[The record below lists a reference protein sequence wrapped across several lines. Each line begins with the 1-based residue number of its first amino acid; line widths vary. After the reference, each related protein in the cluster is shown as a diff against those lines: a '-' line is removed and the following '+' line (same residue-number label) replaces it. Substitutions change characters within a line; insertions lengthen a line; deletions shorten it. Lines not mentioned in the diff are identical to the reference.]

1 MKPKLLL
8 FSIITVFFFLS
19 SCNENKKM
27 DCTDTI
33 IEVNHL
39 ENEYGCTDVDVNLS
53 DTYMIIT
60 SPLDYSEFVNANCEL
75 DIDFD
80 TYELVIGKKGLTNG
94 LSSIEYELVENCETE
109 NQNLKITFHLND
121 TTEAPN
127 ITYNA
132 LIPKLS
138 DNQELHVE
146 IVLVN

>member
-1 MKPKLLL
+1 M
-8 FSIITVFFFLS
+8 S

-27 DCTDTI
+27 DCTDIT

-39 ENEYGCTDVDVNLS
+39 ENEYGCTGVDVNLQ

-60 SPLDYSEFVNANCEL
+60 NPLDYSEFVNANCES
-75 DIDFD
+75 DIDFN
-80 TYELVIGKKGLTNG
+80 TYDLVIGKKGLSNG
-94 LSSIEYELVENCETE
+94 LSSIDYELVENCE

-127 ITYNA
+127 VTYNA

-146 IVLVN
+146 IVLAN